1 MFWCVSGKESLL
13 ATKEGVSTKESKKRG
28 VSAQGPVNKAT
39 SIAFIP

>member
-1 MFWCVSGKESLL
+1 MFWCVNGKESLL
-13 ATKEGVSTKESKKRG
+13 ATKEGVSTKESKKSD